1 MPALGLAGC
10 GGYFVAGADII
21 DSVGNWLVGHPNAL
35 YGAYQ
40 DRSGQI
46 VAEYTNPAADVLIV
60 LVFLRREGITG
71 IGAPC
76 GDQGLTRVLPP
87 GAVWIVGGPG
97 K

>member
-1 MPALGLAGC
+1 MKVTKVETLR
-10 GGYFVAGADII
+10 ADRFMYVKVST
-21 DSVGNWLVGHPNAL
+21 D
-35 YGAYQ
+35 
-40 DRSGQI
+40 
-46 VAEYTNPAADVLIV
+46 
-60 LVFLRREGITG
+60 EGITG

>member
-1 MPALGLAGC
+1 MGLAGC

-21 DSVGNWLVGHPNAL
+21 DSVGTWLVGHPNAL
-35 YGAYQ
+35 YGAHQ

-46 VAEYTNPAADVLIV
+46 VAEYTNPAADVLVV